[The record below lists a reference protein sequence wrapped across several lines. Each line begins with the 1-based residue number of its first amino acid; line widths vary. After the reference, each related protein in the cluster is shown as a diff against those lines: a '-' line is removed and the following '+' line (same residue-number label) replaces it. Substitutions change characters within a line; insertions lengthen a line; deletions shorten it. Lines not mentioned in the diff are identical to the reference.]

1 MSVELLKR
9 LRGSVVLTALLAGA
23 LSISACQ
30 QQSETDIDMEHGA
43 DTEET
48 VPMSAEPAEP
58 NNIIID
64 TSDTSVDEVEEGTV
78 ISVDEDSDSAV
89 N

>member
-1 MSVELLKR
+1 MSVELLKQ
-9 LRGSVVLTALLAGA
+9 LRGSVMLTALLAGA

-30 QQSETDIDMEHGA
+30 QKSETDVDMAYGA

-58 NNIIID
+58 NNIVID
-64 TSDTSVDEVEEGTV
+64 TSDTSVDEVEEGSV
-78 ISVDEDSDSAV
+78 ISVGEDSDSDV